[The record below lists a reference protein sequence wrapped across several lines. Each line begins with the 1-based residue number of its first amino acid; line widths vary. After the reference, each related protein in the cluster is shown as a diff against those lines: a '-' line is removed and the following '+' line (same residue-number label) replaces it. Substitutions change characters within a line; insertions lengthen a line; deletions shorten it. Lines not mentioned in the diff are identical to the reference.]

1 MTPTNRSMRDLAT
14 RLLTNASGSDNDTPA
29 AAQVLER
36 LDAVLAHIAGQ
47 SGSCSL
53 LERALALAQA
63 DAPTLNAFRI
73 GPGPFRSSEWKIMQS
88 GPLDAKSDQVILV
101 THVLEL
107 LRTFI
112 GERLTLQLVKE
123 AWPDLDPSSGAD
135 PLAPTP

>member
-1 MTPTNRSMRDLAT
+1 MRDLAI
-14 RLLTNASGSDNDTPA
+14 RLLSQASEAGDDTPA
-29 AAQVLER
+29 STQVLVR

-47 SGSCSL
+47 AGSCSL

-73 GPGPFRSSEWKIMQS
+73 GPGPFRGSEWKIMQS
-88 GPLDAKSDQVILV
+88 GPFDAKSDQVILV

-107 LRTFI
+107 LQTFI

-123 AWPDLDPSSGAD
+123 AWPDLDPSSSAQ
-135 PLAPTP
+135 PPAPTP